1 MSGQV
6 APVKVDKATKERIR
20 LAAAFLGI
28 EQGEFVRRL
37 VAEYVASNKS
47 LPERVE
53 EARAALLGGDEAM
66 VVYLRGESE

>member
-1 MSGQV
+1 MSAQV
-6 APVKVDKATKERIR
+6 APIKVDKATKERIR
-20 LAAAFLGI
+20 LAAAILDI

-37 VAEYVASNKS
+37 VAEYLASSKT

-66 VVYLRGESE
+66 VTYLRGAE